1 MIFIKEKT
9 GTEEGNE
16 TWNVV
21 PETGRKNFNFV
32 ELAIQFIFFDKG
44 FITSVN
50 LMLCN
55 AGLIQVD
62 ENLSL
67 FTI

>member
-1 MIFIKEKT
+1 MKRGTLFLRPEEKI
-9 GTEEGNE
+9 
-16 TWNVV
+16 
-21 PETGRKNFNFV
+21 FNFV
-32 ELAIQFIFFDKG
+32 ELAIQFMFFDKG

-67 FTI
+67 FTIKLRSIYSLCKNF